1 MEAIDIHHGKKKR
14 SFSPVRRI
22 AFSFFMVIFIGS
34 LLLSLPIA
42 NNGVTDYINHLFIAT
57 SATCVT
63 GLVPVVVS
71 EQYTTFGHLVILAL
85 IQIGGL
91 GFLTLLN
98 LVFVVFKKR
107 LSFTNKIVMQEA
119 LNQNSLKD
127 IGRFIKHVI
136 KYTIFFELLGAIFL
150 SMVFVPEFG
159 LLKGIYYGV
168 WHSISAFCNA
178 GFDILGATSLI
189 SYQSNIIV
197 NFTISGLIICGGL
210 GFIVWVDIKEV
221 IFNYRK
227 KHNKFTF
234 HKFFGD
240 LAVHTK
246 IVLVVTTL
254 LLVGGTV
261 AIYLLEMNNPATIG
275 NLPTWQQWIIS
286 FFQSTTLRTAGF
298 ASVDIASLHESTKL
312 LMSVFMFIGGS
323 PAGTAGGIKTVT
335 FAIVVL
341 YIISLV
347 KGTEKVDVFK
357 RGMSDNL
364 VKRALSIAIISFFLS
379 MLGLFILSVSEKSSF
394 IDLVFEIFS
403 AFGTVGLS
411 ASVTPYLSVI
421 GKIVIMALMYIGR
434 IGPMTMLLVFAKKYN
449 QSKGKGIIYP
459 HGEVLIG

>member
-14 SFSPVRRI
+14 NFSPVRRI

-34 LLLSLPIA
+34 LLLTLPIA
-42 NNGVTDYINHLFIAT
+42 NTGTTDYINHLFIAT

-63 GLVPVVVS
+63 GLVPVTVA
-71 EQYTTFGHLVILAL
+71 EQYTTFGHLIIIAL

-127 IGRFIKHVI
+127 IGTFIKHVI

-150 SMVFVPEFG
+150 SLVFVPEFG
-159 LLKGIYYGV
+159 LLRGIYYGV

-178 GFDILGATSLI
+178 GFDILGASSLI
-189 SYQSNIIV
+189 PYQSNIIV
-197 NFTISGLIICGGL
+197 NFTVSGLIICGGL
-210 GFIVWVDIKEV
+210 GFIVWVDIKDV
-221 IFNYRK
+221 ICNYKK
-227 KHNKFTF
+227 KHKKFKIS
-234 HKFFGD
+234 KFLGD
-240 LAVHTK
+240 FSVHSK
-246 IVLVVTTL
+246 IVIVVTTL
-254 LLVGGTV
+254 LLLGGTV
-261 AIYLLEMNNPATIG
+261 AIYILEMNNPDTIG
-275 NLPTWQQWIIS
+275 NLPVWQQWLVS

-298 ASVDIASLHESTKL
+298 ASVDIVSLHDSTKL
-312 LMSVFMFIGGS
+312 LMSIFMFIGGS
-323 PAGTAGGIKTVT
+323 PASTAGGIKTVT

-364 VKRALSIAIISFFLS
+364 VKRALSIAIISFFIS
-379 MLGLFILSVSEKSSF
+379 MVCLFILSVTESKPF
-394 IDLVFEIFS
+394 IDVAFEVFS
-403 AFGTVGLS
+403 AFGTVGLT
-411 ASVTPYLSVI
+411 ANVTPELSII
-421 GKIVIMALMYIGR
+421 GKLVIISLMYIGR

-449 QSKGKGIIYP
+449 QKKGKGIIYP
-459 HGEVLIG
+459 QGEVLIG